1 MLADDGKLSLQDPVA
16 HYIDSAPVAW
26 KYVTVSHLLRHTSGI
41 KNMPEIAD
49 WDNTVRNDATPKEI
63 VKAASALALDSPW
76 ASVPLQQHRV
86 YAARGGD
93 SKGQR

>member
-16 HYIDSAPVAW
+16 HYVDSAPVAW

-49 WDNTVRNDATPKEI
+49 WDTTVRNDATPEEI
-63 VKAASALALDSPW
+63 VKAASALALDF
-76 ASVPLQQHRV
+76 PLGISSTTATPGIRCS
-86 YAARGGD
+86 RW
-93 SKGQR
+93 